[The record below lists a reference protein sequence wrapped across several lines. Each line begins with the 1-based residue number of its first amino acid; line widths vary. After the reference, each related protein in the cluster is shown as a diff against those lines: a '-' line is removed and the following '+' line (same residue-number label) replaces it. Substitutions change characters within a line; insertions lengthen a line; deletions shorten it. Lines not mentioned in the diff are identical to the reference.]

1 MKIYL
6 YSDLFNP
13 IHSYSI
19 GININSRNID
29 IDTQSTKG
37 IKDIKN
43 VKNVKESNILP
54 IPIVKIVKQ

>member
-43 VKNVKESNILP
+43 VKESDI
-54 IPIVKIVKQ
+54 

>member
-37 IKDIKN
+37 IKDIRDIRDIRDI
-43 VKNVKESNILP
+43 KNVKESDI
-54 IPIVKIVKQ
+54 

>member
-19 GININSRNID
+19 GINSRNID

-37 IKDIKN
+37 IKDIKDI
-43 VKNVKESNILP
+43 KNVEESDI
-54 IPIVKIVKQ
+54 

>member
-37 IKDIKN
+37 IKDIKDIKDI
-43 VKNVKESNILP
+43 KNVEESDI
-54 IPIVKIVKQ
+54 

>member
-19 GININSRNID
+19 GININSKNID

-37 IKDIKN
+37 IKDIRDIKN
-43 VKNVKESNILP
+43 IKKSDI
-54 IPIVKIVKQ
+54 

>member
-19 GININSRNID
+19 GININSKNID

-43 VKNVKESNILP
+43 VKESDILP